1 LRKYQKITIF
11 VPSIPYEQ
19 IIIKA
24 RSKFMGYA

>member
-1 LRKYQKITIF
+1 MWASLGIF